1 LATMVAMSDSRGAG
15 APAWNEP
22 WTRAEGEERARAL
35 FARVY
40 GEEPTGAW
48 SAPGRINFVGDH
60 TDYNG
65 GLCLPAIIRHRAYV
79 AGRARRDAI
88 VRISDAHDPA
98 HTIEVE
104 IDAISA
110 DVHDTWLG
118 AAAGVVG
125 AMVER
130 GFTGP
135 GLDLAV
141 ASCVPQRAGL
151 ASTAA
156 FACATALAVND
167 LWRLALDTPALRI
180 DLAEAACDAE
190 SDVVGES
197 IGRLNEYVSLF
208 GSRNDALLLDCSTSP
223 PAMHDIPLSF
233 REHGLEVVVVDTG
246 TTYGVGDAGVRR
258 GECVAAAAA
267 LGARTLREIADAPN
281 GLALVE
287 ALGDP
292 TLRMRAR
299 HVITEIHRVRGVVDA
314 LAGVGP
320 AHERFVE
327 IGRLISA
334 SHASLSLDFEVSGPE
349 LNLAVEASQ
358 AAGAL
363 GAKLVGVGFGG
374 AVIALIR
381 RTARATLV
389 ESVDR
394 AFADAG
400 LPLPRYLVPYE
411 FSAA

>member
-1 LATMVAMSDSRGAG
+1 MDAMSELGGVG

-22 WTRAEGEERARAL
+22 WTRAEGAERARAL
-35 FARVY
+35 FATVY
-40 GEEPTGAW
+40 GEEPTGVW

-79 AGRARRDAI
+79 AGRARPDAI
-88 VRISDAHDPA
+88 VRIADERDPA
-98 HTIEVE
+98 RTLEVE
-104 IDAISA
+104 IDAISP
-110 DVHDTWLG
+110 DVCREWLG

-141 ASCVPQRAGL
+141 ASCVPQRVGL

-167 LWRLALDTPALRI
+167 LWRLALDTPALRV
-180 DLAEAACDAE
+180 DLAEAAYDAE
-190 SDVVGES
+190 SLVVGES

-208 GSRNDALLLDCSTSP
+208 GSRHNALLLDCSTSP
-223 PAMHDIPLSF
+223 PAMHESVLSF

-246 TTYGVGDAGVRR
+246 TTYGVADAGARR
-258 GECVAAAAA
+258 AECGAAAAA
-267 LGARTLREIADAPN
+267 LGARSLREIADAPN
-281 GLALVE
+281 GLSLVE
-287 ALGDP
+287 ALSDP
-292 TLRMRAR
+292 TLRKRAR

-314 LAGVGP
+314 LAGIGP

-327 IGRLISA
+327 AGRLISA
-334 SHASLSLDFEVSGPE
+334 SHASLALDFDVSGPE
-349 LNLAVEASQ
+349 LDLAVESSQ

-400 LPLPRYLVPYE
+400 FAPPRYLAPYNAGAE
-411 FSAA
+411 

>member
-1 LATMVAMSDSRGAG
+1 MVAMSDSGGVG

-35 FARVY
+35 FATVY
-40 GEEPTGAW
+40 GEKPTGAW
-48 SAPGRINFVGDH
+48 SAPGRITFVGDH

-79 AGRARRDAI
+79 AGRARTDSI
-88 VRISDAHDPA
+88 VRITDGHDPA
-98 HTIEVE
+98 RTIEVE
-104 IDAISA
+104 IDAIPA
-110 DVHDTWLG
+110 EVRDTWLG

-141 ASCVPQRAGL
+141 ASCVPRRVGL

-167 LWRLALDTPALRI
+167 LWRLALDTPALRV
-180 DLAEAACDAE
+180 DLAEAAYDAE
-190 SDVVGES
+190 SLVVGES

-208 GSRNDALLLDCSTSP
+208 GSRHNALLLDCSTSP
-223 PAMHDIPLSF
+223 PAMHDTVLSF
-233 REHGLEVVVVDTG
+233 REHGLEVLVVDTG
-246 TTYGVGDAGVRR
+246 TTYGVADAGARR
-258 GECVAAAAA
+258 GECVAATSA
-267 LGARTLREIADAPN
+267 LGARSLREIADAPN
-281 GLALVE
+281 GLSRVE
-287 ALGDP
+287 ALSDP
-292 TLRMRAR
+292 TLRKRAR
-299 HVITEIHRVRGVVDA
+299 HVVTEIHRVRGFVDA
-314 LAGVGP
+314 LTGVGP
-320 AHERFVE
+320 AHERYVE
-327 IGRLISA
+327 AGLLLSA
-334 SHASLSLDFEVSGPE
+334 SHASLALDFEVSGPE
-349 LNLAVEASQ
+349 LDLAVEASK

-374 AVIALIR
+374 AVIVLVR

-389 ESVDR
+389 DAVDR

-400 LPLPRYLVPYE
+400 FPPPRYLIPYE
-411 FSAA
+411 VSGE